1 MSHTNRLIHETS
13 PYLRQH
19 AHNPVDWFPWGP
31 EALEKS
37 KSLNKPIFLSVG
49 YSACHWCHV
58 MEHESFENETIAQ
71 LMNDHFVCIK
81 VDREE
86 RPDIDHIYMMVVQ
99 MMTGHGGWPMS
110 VFLTPDLKPIFG
122 GTYFPPSEHSHMPS
136 FPRILKQVA
145 EIYRQNPPELKTQTD
160 QVVAAL
166 QDFSKTN
173 HPPAAVQIEQL
184 LRACELILDH
194 HDPEYGGLEGAP
206 KFPQASVF
214 SFLLRGYVRTKK
226 ESYRK
231 VLEHTLTKMAQ
242 GGIYDHLGGGFARYS
257 VDDRWAVPHF
267 EKMLYDNA
275 QLASLYFQTY
285 QVTRTEFFREVG
297 EDILQYVLREMTLP
311 EGGFYSA
318 QDADSEGEE
327 GKFYVWDPAEIKNIL
342 GEKEGAVFCQFFG
355 VTESGNFEHGKTVL
369 AMRGESTV
377 VPEAIRLNKQKLYE
391 ARKKR
396 IAPGLD
402 DKILTSWNALM
413 ISAFVR
419 GFEVTQKKQYLTS
432 AENCARFILKN
443 LVEPKQPER
452 LLVTTKGDA
461 PGKLK
466 AYLDDYAFF
475 ISALLDLFAV
485 TGEEVWLDHALLFQ
499 GTINEHFDD
508 AQNPGFYFT
517 ADDHEKLLDRSK
529 AFYDGAIPSGN
540 AVALDNCC
548 RLRPILGREAVDL
561 QKMTERHLQGLF
573 GTAAKRPLGMTHIL
587 SACDRFLGPSQ
598 EVVLVGSIDDV
609 AFKEMRQWL
618 DGHPWFNGLKVYWDG
633 KKRFK
638 AAGLNEL
645 LTGKVALQGKPT
657 VYICE
662 NFSCKA
668 PITDLETLREFL
680 VEDLQNV

>member
-71 LMNDHFVCIK
+71 LMNDNFICIK

-110 VFLTPDLKPIFG
+110 VFLAPDLKPIFG

-145 EIYRQNPPELKTQTD
+145 EIYRQNPPELKTQTE

-166 QDFSKTN
+166 KDFSKSSQ
-173 HPPAAVQIEQL
+173 PPAAIQLDQL
-184 LRACELILDH
+184 LHGCEMIMDH
-194 HDPEYGGLEGAP
+194 YDPEYGGLEGAP

-226 ESYRK
+226 DSYRQA
-231 VLEHTLTKMAQ
+231 LEQTLTKMAQ

-275 QLASLYFQTY
+275 QLASLYFQTF
-285 QVTRTEFFREVG
+285 QVTGTEFFRDVG
-297 EDILQYVLREMTLP
+297 EDILTYVLREMTLP
-311 EGGFYSA
+311 AGGFFSA

-327 GKFYVWDPAEIKNIL
+327 GKFYVWDPAEIKSIL
-342 GEKEGAVFCQFFG
+342 GDKDGNVFCQFYG
-355 VTESGNFEHGKTVL
+355 ITESGNFEHGKTVL
-369 AMRGESTV
+369 AMRGDSTV
-377 VPEAIRLNKQKLYE
+377 VPEVIRQARQKLYDV
-391 ARKKR
+391 RKQR

-402 DKILTSWNALM
+402 DKILTSWNALT

-419 GFEVTQKKQYLTS
+419 GFEVTQKPVYLKA
-432 AENCARFILKN
+432 AEKCAQFILKYLIDSKN
-443 LVEPKQPER
+443 SAR

-461 PGKLK
+461 QGKLP

-475 ISALLDLFAV
+475 VSALLDLFEV
-485 TGEEVWLDHALLFQ
+485 TGEENWLNQALLYHATMIQ
-499 GTINEHFDD
+499 HFNDSE
-508 AQNPGFYFT
+508 NPGFFFT

-548 RLRPILGREAVDL
+548 RLKPLLGSTAADL
-561 QKMTERHLQGLF
+561 QEMTQRHLEGLF
-573 GTAAKRPLGMTHIL
+573 GSAAKRPLGMTHIL
-587 SACDRFLGPSQ
+587 SACDRYLGPSQ
-598 EVVLVGSIDDV
+598 EVVLVGDQSDAQFQI
-609 AFKEMRQWL
+609 MRKML
-618 DGHPWFNGLKVYWDG
+618 DGHAWLNGLKVYWDG
-633 KKRFK
+633 KIKFQ
-638 AAGLNEL
+638 AAGLSEL
-645 LTGKVALQGKPT
+645 LAGKTAIQGKPT

-668 PITDLETLREFL
+668 PITEIEALREFL
-680 VEDLQNV
+680 VEEQKNV